1 MNDQPRY
8 SVLNAEAMAKLI
20 IDSGSL
26 RRIVELP
33 DFAQLM
39 VTFENTPR
47 DFQLAYKVERD
58 GKPVYQKLS
67 LERGEVLLINV
78 AMQDALLPAPE
89 NCAFKMFYHHVRPQY
104 KEEKVNEG

>member
-47 DFQLAYKVERD
+47 DFQLAYTIDRD
-58 GKPVYQKLS
+58 GKQIYQKLS

-78 AMQDALLPAPE
+78 AMQEAMLPMQE
-89 NCAFKMFYHHVRPQY
+89 NSVTKMFYHHVRPVY
-104 KEEKVNEG
+104 SEEKA

>member
-20 IDSGSL
+20 IDSGHL
-26 RRIVELP
+26 RRTVELP

-39 VTFENTPR
+39 VTFENVPR
-47 DFQLAYKVERD
+47 DFQLAYHIERD
-58 GKPVYQKLS
+58 GKKIYQKLS

-78 AMQDALLPAPE
+78 AMQEALLPMAE
-89 NCAFKMFYHHVRPQY
+89 NTVHKMFYHHVRPVY
-104 KEEKVNEG
+104 KEEKVSER